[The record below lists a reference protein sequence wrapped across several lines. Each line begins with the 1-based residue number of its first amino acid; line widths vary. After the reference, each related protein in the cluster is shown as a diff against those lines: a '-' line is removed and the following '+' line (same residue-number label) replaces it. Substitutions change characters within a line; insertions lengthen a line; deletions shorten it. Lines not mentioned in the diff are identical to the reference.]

1 MLREKSTINVNRSS
15 SKKQASVDFVQNVH
29 DAHNKYKKRV
39 EGEALQ
45 NLDEAP
51 ESQDIDRWEVISVDL
66 DHNPAQKITSLTNLP
81 TDKNEYHELGT
92 IPIQATPQTTSSSSV
107 RKNLGQQFL
116 LAAGDGGAKGTGGGS
131 TGENKLIIIYV
142 YTGHGMFT
150 NLYVVNC

>member
-15 SKKQASVDFVQNVH
+15 SKKQASVDFVQNVR
-29 DAHNKYKKRV
+29 DTHNKYKKRV
-39 EGEALQ
+39 VGEALQ
-45 NLDEAP
+45 NL
-51 ESQDIDRWEVISVDL
+51 DRWEVISVDL

-116 LAAGDGGAKGTGGGS
+116 LAAGDGGAKGTWGGDQ
-131 TGENKLIIIYV
+131 LV
-142 YTGHGMFT
+142 RT
-150 NLYVVNC
+150 N